1 MDNKPINNEPSAP
14 EIIKVEAREI
24 KPAIK
29 DGRPNIVIGTLN
41 IIINPARRRYH
52 RFYKPQANQLW
63 YLHLAIDFV
72 LIFAMIILTAF
83 NVWLATHRPQ
93 DWIVPAVNWQK
104 EQPSTNQ
111 EVPRLKLEL
120 QPSEEILDPG
130 EKFSL
135 IINYKNEGKSTAKD
149 AVITLDL
156 NGEFWQGKNKI
167 IWNSNELPRL
177 KEIKPGESG
186 QIKFDGV
193 LAKKFEPQSDSQTKF
208 ALIAQVESQYVGEAS
223 ATEKMTSL
231 SNKEII
237 KISTEFKV
245 NAFSR
250 YHSVEG
256 EQLGRGPMPPIVGQ
270 ATRLWVFFS
279 SETDYNDVSDILVT
293 GKLAD
298 NAELTGNM
306 SATSE
311 RGVDFDPANRLI
323 TWKISRLSAPA
334 KFYPET
340 GVAFEVALTPNQNQI
355 GQAAII
361 VSDIKASGK
370 DVFTGK
376 SFNLSLPD
384 VTSLTLEGKTD
395 GKVRAQ

>member
-1 MDNKPINNEPSAP
+1 MENKPINDEQSTP
-14 EIIKVEAREI
+14 EIIKVEGREI
-24 KPAIK
+24 KPTIK
-29 DGRPNIVIGTLN
+29 DGRPNIIIGTLN
-41 IIINPARRRYH
+41 IIINPARRRYR

-63 YLHLAIDFV
+63 YLHLTVDLALVVIMV
-72 LIFAMIILTAF
+72 ALTAF

-93 DWIVPAVNWQK
+93 DWVIPTINWQK
-104 EQPSTNQ
+104 QQQGVNQ
-111 EVPRLKLEL
+111 EDPRLKLDL
-120 QPSEEILDPG
+120 QSSKETLSPG

-135 IINYKNEGKSTAKD
+135 TINYKNEGKSTAND
-149 AVITLDL
+149 VTVTLDL

-186 QIKFDGV
+186 QIKFDGT

-208 ALIAQVESQYVGEAS
+208 ALIAQVETQYVGAS
-223 ATEKMTSL
+223 STAEKIIST

-237 KISTEFKV
+237 KISTELKV

-250 YHSVEG
+250 YHSAEG
-256 EQLGRGPMPPIVGQ
+256 EQLGRGPMPPVVGQ
-270 ATRLWVFFS
+270 ATRLWIFLS
-279 SETDYNDVSDILVT
+279 AETDYNDVSDIVVT

-298 NAELTGNM
+298 NAELTGNT

-311 RGVDFDPANRLI
+311 KGVDFDPASRTI
-323 TWKISRLSAPA
+323 TWRISRLSAPA
-334 KFYPET
+334 KFYPEM
-340 GVAFEVALTPNQNQI
+340 GAAIEVSLIPNQDQI
-355 GQAAII
+355 GRTAAII
-361 VSDIKASGK
+361 SDIKASGR

-384 VTSLTLEGKTD
+384 VTSLTAEGKTD

>member
-1 MDNKPINNEPSAP
+1 MDNKSTNNEQPRP
-14 EIIKVEAREI
+14 EIIKVEGREI

-29 DGRPNIVIGTLN
+29 NGRPNIVIGTLN

-63 YLHLAIDFV
+63 YLHLIIDSIL
-72 LIFAMIILTAF
+72 LIAMIVLTAF

-93 DWIVPAVNWQK
+93 DWIIPAINWQQ
-104 EQPSTNQ
+104 EQQLTNQ
-111 EVPRLKLEL
+111 EVPHLKLEL
-120 QPSEEILDPG
+120 QSSEEILDPG

-250 YHSVEG
+250 YYSSED
-256 EQLGRGPMPPIVGQ
+256 EQLGRGPMPPAVGQ
-270 ATRLWVFFS
+270 VTRLWVFFG
-279 SETDYNDVSDILVT
+279 SETDYNDVSDIIVT

-311 RGVDFDPANRLI
+311 RGVDFNPASRLI

>member
-1 MDNKPINNEPSAP
+1 MDNKSTKNDQSNA
-14 EIIKVEAREI
+14 EIIKVEGHEI

-29 DGRPNIVIGTLN
+29 DGRPNIMIGTLN

-63 YLHLAIDFV
+63 YLHLTVDVV
-72 LIFAMIILTAF
+72 LIVTMIALTAF

-93 DWIVPAVNWQK
+93 DWIVPAINWQK
-104 EQPSTNQ
+104 EQPTINQ
-111 EVPRLKLEL
+111 EAPRLKLDL
-120 QPSEEILDPG
+120 QSSKEILSPG

-135 IINYKNEGKSTAKD
+135 TINYKNEGKSAAKD
-149 AVITLDL
+149 AIITLDL

-167 IWNSNELPRL
+167 IWNSNELPQL
-177 KEIKPGESG
+177 KEIKTGASG

-208 ALIAQVESQYVGEAS
+208 ALIAQAESQYIGETS
-223 ATEKMTSL
+223 ATEKLTSI

-237 KISTEFKV
+237 KISTELKV

-250 YHSVEG
+250 YHSTEG
-256 EQLGRGPMPPIVGQ
+256 EQLGRGPMPPVVGQ
-270 ATRLWVFFS
+270 ATRLWIFFS

-298 NAELTGNM
+298 NTELTGNM

-311 RGVDFDPANRLI
+311 KGVDFDPASRLI
-323 TWKISRLSAPA
+323 TWKVSRLSAPA
-334 KFYPET
+334 KFHPEI
-340 GVAFEVALTPNQNQI
+340 GVAFEVSLTPDQTQT
-355 GQAAII
+355 GQVATII
-361 VSDIKASGK
+361 SDIKASGK

-384 VTSLTLEGKTD
+384 ITSLTLEAKTD
-395 GKVRAQ
+395 GKVRVQ

>member
-1 MDNKPINNEPSAP
+1 MDNKPTNNESATP
-14 EIIKVEAREI
+14 EVIKIEGREI
-24 KPAIK
+24 KPMIK

-63 YLHLAIDFV
+63 YLHLTVDAILV
-72 LIFAMIILTAF
+72 VIMVALTAF
-83 NVWLATHRPQ
+83 NIWLATHRPQ
-93 DWIVPAVNWQK
+93 DWIIPTVNWQK
-104 EQPSTNQ
+104 EQPSIDQ
-111 EVPRLKLEL
+111 EVPRLKLDL
-120 QPSEEILDPG
+120 QSSKEILSPG

-135 IINYKNEGKSTAKD
+135 TINYKNEGKSTAKD

-156 NGEFWQGKNKI
+156 DGEFWQGKDKI

-193 LAKKFEPQSDSQTKF
+193 LAKKFEPQSDSQIKF

-237 KISTEFKV
+237 KISTELKV

-250 YHSVEG
+250 YHSAEG
-256 EQLGRGPMPPIVGQ
+256 EQLGRGPMPPVVGQ

-293 GKLAD
+293 AKLAD

-311 RGVDFDPANRLI
+311 KGVDFDPVNRTI
-323 TWKISRLSAPA
+323 AWKVSRLSAPA
-334 KFYPET
+334 KFYPEI
-340 GVAFEVALTPNQNQI
+340 GVAFEVTLTPNQAQT
-355 GQAAII
+355 GQVATII
-361 VSDIKASGK
+361 SDVKASGK

-384 VTSLTLEGKTD
+384 VTSLTLEAKTD
-395 GKVRAQ
+395 GKVRVQ

>member
-1 MDNKPINNEPSAP
+1 MDNKSTNNEQPRP
-14 EIIKVEAREI
+14 EIIKVEGREI

-29 DGRPNIVIGTLN
+29 NGRPNIVIGTLN

-63 YLHLAIDFV
+63 YLHLIIDSV
-72 LIFAMIILTAF
+72 LLIAMIVLTAF

-93 DWIVPAVNWQK
+93 DWIIPAINWQQ
-104 EQPSTNQ
+104 EQQSTNQ

-120 QPSEEILDPG
+120 QSSEEILDPG

-135 IINYKNEGKSTAKD
+135 IINYKNEGKVSAKD
-149 AVITLDL
+149 VIVTLDL

-167 IWNSNELPRL
+167 IWNSNELPQL

-186 QIKFDGV
+186 QIKFNGT
-193 LAKKFEPQSDSQTKF
+193 LAKEFDPQSDSQTKF
-208 ALIAQVESQYVGEAS
+208 ALITEVEAQYVGAS
-223 ATEKMTSL
+223 NATEKIVSD
-231 SNKEII
+231 SNKEIT
-237 KISTEFKV
+237 KISTELKV

-250 YHSVEG
+250 YHSAEG
-256 EQLGRGPMPPIVGQ
+256 EQLGRGPMPPVVGQ
-270 ATRLWVFFS
+270 VTKLWIFFS
-279 SETDYNDVSDILVT
+279 AETKYNDVSEIVVT

-311 RGVDFDPANRLI
+311 KGVDFDPANRTI
-323 TWKISRLSAPA
+323 TWKVSRLSAPA
-334 KFYPET
+334 KFYPEI
-340 GVAFEVALTPNQNQI
+340 GAAFEVSLTSDQNQI
-355 GQAAII
+355 GRAATII
-361 VSDIKASGK
+361 SDIKASGK

-395 GKVRAQ
+395 GKVRVQ

>member
-1 MDNKPINNEPSAP
+1 MDNKSTNNEQPRP
-14 EIIKVEAREI
+14 EIIKVEGREI

-29 DGRPNIVIGTLN
+29 NGRPNIVIGTLN

-63 YLHLAIDFV
+63 YLHLTVDAILV
-72 LIFAMIILTAF
+72 VIMVALTAF
-83 NVWLATHRPQ
+83 NIWLATHRPQ
-93 DWIVPAVNWQK
+93 DWIIPTVNWQK
-104 EQPSTNQ
+104 EQPSIDQ
-111 EVPRLKLEL
+111 EAPRLKLDL
-120 QPSEEILDPG
+120 QSSKEILSPG

-135 IINYKNEGKSTAKD
+135 TINYKNEGKSTAKD

-156 NGEFWQGKNKI
+156 DGEFWQGKDKI

-193 LAKKFEPQSDSQTKF
+193 LAKKFEPQSDSQIKF

-237 KISTEFKV
+237 KISTELKV

-250 YHSVEG
+250 YHSAEG
-256 EQLGRGPMPPIVGQ
+256 EQLGRGPMPPVVGQ
-270 ATRLWVFFS
+270 VTKLWIFFS
-279 SETDYNDVSDILVT
+279 AETKYNDVSEIIVT

-311 RGVDFDPANRLI
+311 KGVDFDPVNRTI
-323 TWKISRLSAPA
+323 TWKVSRLSAPA
-334 KFYPET
+334 KFYPEI
-340 GVAFEVALTPNQNQI
+340 GAAFEISLTPDQNQI
-355 GQAAII
+355 GRAATII
-361 VSDIKASGK
+361 SDIKASGK

-395 GKVRAQ
+395 GKVCVQ